1 MPGKNA
7 FICKKK
13 VRQRNWQNLSYLLDM
28 NYYRQVEVP
37 AKEKNIE
44 VLQHIHSFLYDS
56 WLKIRL

>member
-37 AKEKNIE
+37 EKEKNKE
-44 VLQHIHSFLYDS
+44 VLEHIHSLS
-56 WLKIRL
+56 L